1 MYTAMPA
8 VSKITEDC
16 SNQQQQPDRIL
27 AQASL
32 GDGETTEDEAC
43 AERTPE
49 QTPGLYG
56 HEIQPVRVQQGHER
70 TGEEVVEAGK
80 GDQRQQ
86 SRYTAHHPHSASNVD
101 LVLLGLQ
108 VGGLRV

>member
-1 MYTAMPA
+1 MPA

-32 GDGETTEDEAC
+32 GDGETSENEAC
-43 AERTPE
+43 AE
-49 QTPGLYG
+49 QTPGLHG
-56 HEIQPVRVQQGHER
+56 HQIQPVRVQQGHER